1 MGKGSLGNRIR
12 LMRKNIGHSLRSFAN
27 ECHISPSFLSD
38 IELGKATPSLD
49 TLHVISEHLN
59 TSIAELLQ
67 ENPTQSPQPESLPSC
82 GD

>member
-1 MGKGSLGNRIR
+1 MREELG
-12 LMRKNIGHSLRSFAN
+12 LSLRNLAK

-49 TLHVISEHLN
+49 TLNVISEHLN